1 MTKASTNANTSM
13 SAIDEQ
19 QQSKT
24 IKEVLADFSL
34 LSYQTDRLPSFL
46 NDYDSVMQNIRQAV
60 TYCIDAAVDLE
71 EIKDHDKAITFLI
84 YTRLC
89 CLHGDPVGHYND
101 RWEREMADYQTLQ
114 PKKKYYTHENYLKFK
129 QEIWDVHHPEAEMP
143 ALGDDEEDDDGDI
156 IVGQTKVSLKCPL
169 TTEWFKDPVSSL
181 FDDTIMARRV
191 ERTQALAANASQTG
205 KFYDVE

>member
-46 NDYDSVMQNIRQAV
+46 NDYDSVMQNIRQAIAPLDDNV
-60 TYCIDAAVDLE
+60 RGLIDLE
-71 EIKDHDKAITFLI
+71 HQINSQKAIFHDI
-84 YTRLC
+84 QQR
-89 CLHGDPVGHYND
+89 GDPVGHYND